1 MKLIRSTE
9 FAYDIECIA
18 VNAAK
23 AIGFEFG
30 EHMDSAAKRAIYK
43 FCEHWHQRQNSNLY
57 RMMSS
62 MKVSGDVVLEADEE
76 EIYNALV
83 LHFTGC
89 DMAAKIAWNNRVRA
103 TRACRALRA
112 YVDAKNE
119 NADESDIQDLISD
132 LMHLKALVYE
142 GSDEAPVKMLEM
154 ASANF
159 FAEHADAPSKMEDGT
174 DAPQEMPDEHD
185 GIKPQEEL
193 AEFMSRCKTEIEAI
207 QPPRWKE

>member
-30 EHMDSAAKRAIYK
+30 EHMDQATTRAIYK
-43 FCEHWHQRQNSNLY
+43 FCKHWHQGQDSNLY

-103 TRACRALRA
+103 TRACRALHA
-112 YVDAKNE
+112 YVDAKDE
-119 NADESDIQDLISD
+119 KADESDIQDLISD

-142 GSDEAPVKMLEM
+142 GSDEAPVMLEM

>member
-30 EHMDSAAKRAIYK
+30 KHMDSAAKRAIYK
-43 FCEHWHQRQNSNLY
+43 FYEHWHQRQNSNLY

>member
-23 AIGFEFG
+23 AIGFKFG
-30 EHMDSAAKRAIYK
+30 KHMDQATTRAIYK
-43 FCEHWHQRQNSNLY
+43 FCKHWHKGQDSNLY

-103 TRACRALRA
+103 TRACRALHA
-112 YVDAKNE
+112 YVDAKDE
-119 NADESDIQDLISD
+119 KADESDIQDLISD
-132 LMHLKALVYE
+132 LMHLKALIYE

-159 FAEHADAPSKMEDGT
+159 FAKHADAPSKMEDGT

>member
-9 FAYDIECIA
+9 SAYDIECIA

-23 AIGFEFG
+23 AIGLEFG
-30 EHMDSAAKRAIYK
+30 EYMDQATTRAIYK
-43 FCEHWHQRQNSNLY
+43 FCEHWHQGQDSNMY
-57 RMMSS
+57 GMMSS

-103 TRACRALRA
+103 TRACRALHA

-119 NADESDIQDLISD
+119 KADESDIQDLISD
-132 LMHLKALVYE
+132 LMHLKALIYE

-174 DAPQEMPDEHD
+174 DAPQEFPYGRQ
-185 GIKPQEEL
+185 GITAQIEL
-193 AEFMSRCKTEIEAI
+193 IDFVKECKTEIEAI

>member
-103 TRACRALRA
+103 TRACRALHA
-112 YVDAKNE
+112 YVDTKDE
-119 NADESDIQDLISD
+119 KADESDIQNLISD

>member
-9 FAYDIECIA
+9 SPYDIQTIA
-18 VNAAK
+18 VREARK
-23 AIGFEFG
+23 MGFEFG
-30 EHMDSAAKRAIYK
+30 EYMDQATTRAIYK
-43 FCEHWHQRQNSNLY
+43 FCKHWHQEQDSNLY
-57 RMMSS
+57 RMMLS
-62 MKVSGDVVLEADEE
+62 MKVRGDVVLEADEE

-103 TRACRALRA
+103 TRACRALHA

-119 NADESDIQDLISD
+119 KADESDIQDLISD
-132 LMHLKALVYE
+132 LMHLKALIYE

-159 FAEHADAPSKMEDGT
+159 FAEHEDAPSKMEDGT
-174 DAPQEMPDEHD
+174 DALQEFPYGRQGITAQIELIDFVKEC
-185 GIKPQEEL
+185 GTEIKP
-193 AEFMSRCKTEIEAI
+193 IE
-207 QPPRWKE
+207 PPRWKE